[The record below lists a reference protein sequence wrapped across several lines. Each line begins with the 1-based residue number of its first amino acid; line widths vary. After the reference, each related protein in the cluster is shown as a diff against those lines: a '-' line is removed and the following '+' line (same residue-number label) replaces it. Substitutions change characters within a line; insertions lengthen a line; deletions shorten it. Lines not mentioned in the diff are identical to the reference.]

1 MNLNADF
8 KYELMAGPSQPN
20 KTTVDACGPYGDA
33 EMTDQVCGTSGDPI
47 LGPRVSRSKQWMRQ
61 ATEYARLK
69 AAERAEKAR
78 GVPEYEIRERA
89 RANLIFWGGYLGGCV
104 SAALFFW
111 VYVA

>member
-33 EMTDQVCGTSGDPI
+33 ETSDQVCGTYGANIASN
-47 LGPRVSRSKQWMRQ
+47 VSPEKL
-61 ATEYARLK
+61 ARFEALK
-69 AAERAEKAR
+69 TNARIDAER
-78 GVPEYEIRERA
+78 GIPEYEIRERA